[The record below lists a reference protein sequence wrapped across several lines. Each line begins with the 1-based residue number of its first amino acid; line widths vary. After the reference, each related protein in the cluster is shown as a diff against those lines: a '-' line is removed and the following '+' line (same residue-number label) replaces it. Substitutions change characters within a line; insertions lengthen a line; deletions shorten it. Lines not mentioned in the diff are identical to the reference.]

1 MKYTLIKV
9 GNVEETAEKLN
20 GLDEFNALGLPY
32 PAKVFNNWEAGAPK
46 DEYPE
51 LVLELPNYTEEEL
64 SNSPE
69 LQLEALFGNIDTG
82 MNAVEGDTLIIV
94 DFEDPEVNNAILVAD
109 SDKEICGYAGT
120 GDGGKVINYN
130 PRTNTLVNKVIEEI
144 VAKEPEL
151 TGYVSIMK

>member
-1 MKYTLIKV
+1 MRYELIEVKDVKEAVEKV
-9 GNVEETAEKLN
+9 NNSELFKV
-20 GLDEFNALGLPY
+20 LGLFQE
-32 PAKVFNNWEAGAPK
+32 AVAVNNWDAGAPK

-51 LVLELPNYTEEEL
+51 LVLELPNYTGEEL

-69 LQLEALFGNIDTG
+69 LQLEALFGNIYTG
-82 MNAVEGDTLIIV
+82 MNAVEGETLIIV

-130 PRTNTLVNKVIEEI
+130 PRTNTLVNNVIEEI